1 MSLLYEDAI
10 NSNFQERMDLLID
23 CENMIQDRL
32 AQNMPILQYRLEWVG
47 IRFCKMCKTY
57 QLFEKFHRNKSRK
70 WGISTY
76 CQSCSNG
83 LQSNT
88 GKYSN
93 KYVCI
98 FCDFNTSKKC
108 NYKKHQTSLKHRK
121 NLDKYL
127 PFCENINNLIFNII

>member
-1 MSLLYEDAI
+1 MSSLYDNGVE
-10 NSNFQERMDLLID
+10 SNFEDRMDLLID
-23 CENMIQDRL
+23 CGNMIRDRL
-32 AQNMPILQYRLEWVG
+32 ARNMPILRYRLEWVG
-47 IRFCKMCKTY
+47 IRFCKMCQTY

-76 CQSCSNG
+76 CQSCSNN

-98 FCDFNTSKKC
+98 FCNFKSSKKC
-108 NYKKHQTSLKHRK
+108 NYQRHQSSSKHFK
-121 NLDKYL
+121 NLNKYL
-127 PFCENINNLIFNII
+127 PFCEDINNILFNML